1 MIALL
6 LFDGTLLCGDVRVTL
21 PGNTHSVAGA
31 PMVKLVDASDL
42 KSVLSSPFCFRHQ
55 AGRSIVARTWE
66 HPRRSFAARLDGQE
80 PTRSQ
85 QGEV

>member
-1 MIALL
+1 MPVW
-6 LFDGTLLCGDVRVTL
+6 FPL
-21 PGNTHSVAGA
+21 PAHLKRDPARMAKS
-31 PMVKLVDASDL
+31 VDARDL
-42 KSVLSSPFCFRHQ
+42 KSVLSSPFCFCHQ